1 VTETTDCGEARTSL
15 GVYVLDALDPEDR
28 AVVDA
33 HLATCAG
40 CRAEL
45 AHIEDLPALLA
56 TVSAEEAVA
65 LGAAE
70 SGEPTAAPNRTS
82 AHPAPETIGPAA
94 DLITA
99 RKRNRRR
106 GALLSLAAAAAI
118 AVAALVGAQVG
129 SHLAQGLDPG
139 PASGPWQTT
148 QGQNSAGMHATVR
161 FRSMGW
167 GTQLAVKVTGIPAH
181 IVCEIS
187 AFGPDG
193 SPTPA
198 GSWITDANEGKV
210 WYPASAGLGR
220 QVTRFVITIQGHPV
234 TRIAIPA

>member
-15 GVYVLDALDPEDR
+15 GVYVLDALDPEER

-45 AHIEDLPALLA
+45 ADIEDLPALLA
-56 TVSAEEAVA
+56 TVSAEDALALAVA
-65 LGAAE
+65 E
-70 SGEPTAAPNRTS
+70 SDGPTAASDRMNT
-82 AHPAPETIGPAA
+82 HPAPETTVPVT
-94 DLITA
+94 DLFTA
-99 RKRNRRR
+99 RKRSRRR
-106 GALLSLAAAAAI
+106 GTVMSLAAAAAI

-129 SHLAQGLDPG
+129 HLTQSLDPG

-148 QGQNSAGMHATVR
+148 QGQNSAGMQATVR

-181 IVCEIS
+181 IACEIS
-187 AFGPDG
+187 AFGTDG
-193 SPTPA
+193 PATPA

-210 WYPASAGLGR
+210 WYPASAGLGGH
-220 QVTRFVITIQGHPV
+220 VTRFVITIKGHPV

>member
-1 VTETTDCGEARTSL
+1 VTETTDCGDARTSL
-15 GVYVLDALDPEDR
+15 GVYVLDALDPEER

-45 AHIEDLPALLA
+45 ADIEDLPALLA
-56 TVSAEEAVA
+56 TVSAEDAVA

-70 SGEPTAAPNRTS
+70 SGGPTAAIRRMST
-82 AHPAPETIGPAA
+82 HPATEATAPVT
-94 DLITA
+94 DLSTA
-99 RKRNRRR
+99 RKQSRRR
-106 GALLSLAAAAAI
+106 GAVLSLAAAAAI
-118 AVAALVGAQVG
+118 AVAALGGAQVG
-129 SHLAQGLDPG
+129 SHLAQGLDQG

-148 QGQNSAGMHATVR
+148 QGQNSAGMQATVR

-181 IVCEIS
+181 IACEIS
-187 AFGPDG
+187 AFGTDG
-193 SPTPA
+193 SATPA

-210 WYPASAGLGR
+210 WYPASAGLSGH
-220 QVTRFVITIQGHPV
+220 VTRFVITIKGHPV